1 MTITLPPYGVDPELV
16 ERLVALAQQTAK
28 VERLLLYGSR
38 ARGDYTNRSDID
50 LALDAPAMDII
61 DFADFLVALNNL
73 PCLFKIDL
81 LRLQD
86 LQNPALHEQI
96 AQDAITLFS
105 RPSP

>member
-1 MTITLPPYGVDPELV
+1 MTPPPPYGLDPKLV
-16 ERLVALAQQTAK
+16 ERLVALAQQSAK
-28 VERLLLYGSR
+28 VNRLLLYGSR

-50 LALDAPAMDII
+50 LALDAPTMDIM
-61 DFADFLVALNNL
+61 DFADYLVALNNL

-96 AQDAITLFS
+96 AKDAITLFS
-105 RPSP
+105 RPVS

>member
-1 MTITLPPYGVDPELV
+1 
-16 ERLVALAQQTAK
+16 LAQRSAK
-28 VERLLLYGSR
+28 VDRLLLYGSR

-50 LALDAPAMDII
+50 LALDAPAMTITE
-61 DFADFLVALNNL
+61 FADLAAALNDL

-86 LQNPALHEQI
+86 LRKSTLHAQI
-96 AQDAITLFS
+96 AKDAITLFA